1 MGFFVL
7 GFFVHLC
14 SALVHRTEISRSFL
28 AWIVLVNAF
37 ESWHWPLQTD
47 TCLHPLHTLQAV
59 APKWSREAQD
69 RASSCLFSLETADFQ
84 TGRAGRW
91 KSNQV
96 WRPVMANA
104 GYSTKPS
111 RGHARRDSLRPRSS
125 LMGEETQQGLKATII
140 NAKRIRVLHIQMWRI
155 SKCPS

>member
-1 MGFFVL
+1 MFVL
-7 GFFVHLC
+7 GFFFFVHLC
-14 SALVHRTEISRSFL
+14 SSLVHRTEISRSFL

-84 TGRAGRW
+84 TGRAGRR

-111 RGHARRDSLRPRSS
+111 HGHTGRDSLRPRSS
-125 LMGEETQQGLKATII
+125 LKGEETQQGLKATIF
-140 NAKRIRVLHIQMWRI
+140 NAKRTRVLHIQMWRI